1 MRPTHLR
8 DSIFRSSLCSAVA
21 AVSVLCC
28 AESRGAAPGGSSPS
42 PNPPAKVPAGVILV
56 KGAWSSASD
65 SSTPVPEGGTVTGH
79 NYHSPYFR
87 LSYPL
92 TTGWAQKFEGP
103 PPSDS
108 GFYVLAQIQSAAA
121 PQGAVLG
128 SVLITAQDLFFTQAP
143 ASNTLELVKYTGS
156 HLRADYTVERPPA
169 MVTIAG
175 RPFVRMDYFSPVT
188 ELHWAVLATQIRCHT
203 VQFTLT
209 SVDPKVIESL
219 VGEMGAMQLPIEAG
233 LSSGKGGD
241 GAPLCLKDYATGGN
255 VLNRIDPFITDRR
268 FNAIPVRVVID
279 VTGKVKHIHF
289 ISSFPEQARTITD
302 ALRQWRFKPY
312 VVNGKAVEVETGILF
327 GTPPNKALIS
337 GRQEPQLVPARKHA
351 PT

>member
-1 MRPTHLR
+1 MRPWHL
-8 DSIFRSSLCSAVA
+8 AVF
-21 AVSVLCC
+21 VLSVLCC
-28 AESRGAAPGGSSPS
+28 VESRGAAPSGSNPS
-42 PNPPAKVPAGVILV
+42 PNPPAKVPADVILV

-65 SSTPVPEGGTVTGH
+65 SATPVPEGGAVTSH
-79 NYHSPYFR
+79 DYNSPYFR

-92 TTGWAQKFEGP
+92 AAGWTQKFEGP

-108 GFYVLAQIQSAAA
+108 GYYVLAQIQAAA
-121 PQGAVLG
+121 AQKG
-128 SVLITAQDLFFTQAP
+128 SVLITAQDLFFTPTP
-143 ASNTLELVKYTGS
+143 AGNTLELVKYNGA

-169 MVTIAG
+169 MVDIAG
-175 RPFVRMDYFSPVT
+175 RAFVRMDYFSPVT

-203 VQFTLT
+203 VQFTST

-219 VGEMGAMQLPIEAG
+219 VGGMGAMQLPIEAG

-255 VLNRIDPFITDRR
+255 VLNRVDPIISDRR
-268 FNAIPVRVVID
+268 YNTIPVRVVID

-312 VVNGKAVEVETGILF
+312 VVNGRAVEVETGILF
-327 GTPPNKALIS
+327 GTAPNKALIS

>member
-1 MRPTHLR
+1 MRPWHL
-8 DSIFRSSLCSAVA
+8 
-21 AVSVLCC
+21 SVFALSFLCC
-28 AESRGAAPGGSSPS
+28 VESRGATPSGASPS

-65 SSTPVPEGGTVTGH
+65 SATPVPEGGAVTSH
-79 NYHSPYFR
+79 DYNSPYFR

-92 TTGWAQKFEGP
+92 AVGWTQKFEGP

-108 GFYVLAQIQSAAA
+108 GYYVLAQIQAAA
-121 PQGAVLG
+121 AQKG
-128 SVLITAQDLFFTQAP
+128 SVLITAQDLFFTP
-143 ASNTLELVKYTGS
+143 TLASNTLELVKYSGA

-169 MVTIAG
+169 LVNIAG
-175 RPFVRMDYFSPVT
+175 RSFVRMDYFSPVT
-188 ELHWAVLATQIRCHT
+188 GLHWAVLATQIRCHT

-219 VGEMGAMQLPIEAG
+219 VGGMGAIQLPIEAG

-255 VLNRIDPFITDRR
+255 VLNRVDPFITDRR

-279 VTGKVKHIHF
+279 VSGKVKHIHF

-327 GTPPNKALIS
+327 GTAPNKALTS